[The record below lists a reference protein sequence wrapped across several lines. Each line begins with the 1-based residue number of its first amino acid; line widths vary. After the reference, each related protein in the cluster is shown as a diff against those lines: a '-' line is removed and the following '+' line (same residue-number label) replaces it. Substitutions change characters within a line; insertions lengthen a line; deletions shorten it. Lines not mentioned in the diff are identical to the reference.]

1 MTWDVDIVLSHIRGM
16 EDNEELSSQLLSHD
30 LAMLLAL
37 TNADR
42 CFDLA
47 ALDLTYQS
55 FQGNGVKF
63 IIPGFE
69 TQWPTKGGLLS
80 SICTSSKA
88 MSSSDPSVL

>member
-1 MTWDVDIVLSHIRGM
+1 MRSYLPSCCLMIWLY
-16 EDNEELSSQLLSHD
+16 
-30 LAMLLAL
+30 MLLAM

-88 MSSSDPSVL
+88 MSSSDPSVLRKEVREAAYLW